1 MLQYGHGARGSTVSL
16 DKFGFSVIMSLEST
30 VATSMLERVNDP
42 KDYHVGKFSNRSMV
56 RTIVFQILY
65 QEELNPG
72 SLETLSEAYIA
83 AELPQREPL
92 LKFARQLL
100 GNTVTHRETIDSQ
113 LSSFSR
119 NWTLARMSP
128 IDRSI
133 LRLAA
138 SEILYTDTPK
148 PIVINEAIELAKQ
161 FGTKDSPA
169 FVNGILD
176 QVQCPLVSRNEPQVL
191 DGNHVPSTL

>member
-1 MLQYGHGARGSTVSL
+1 MP
-16 DKFGFSVIMSLEST
+16 
-30 VATSMLERVNDP
+30 ERINSP
-42 KDYHVGKFSNRSMV
+42 EDYPNGKFANRSMV
-56 RTIVFQILY
+56 RTVVFQILY

-72 SLETLSEAYIA
+72 SLATRAESYIVQ
-83 AELPQREPL
+83 ELPRHEPL

-100 GNTVTHRETIDSQ
+100 ENTLTHRETVDEQ
-113 LSSFSR
+113 LSAVSR

-128 IDRSI
+128 VDRSI

-138 SEILYTDTPK
+138 SEILYAGTPK
-148 PIVINEAIELAKQ
+148 PIAIDEAIELAKK

-176 QVQCPLVSRNEPQVL
+176 HVQRPAEDAEPLP
-191 DGNHVPSTL
+191 